1 MNLLFRVVP
10 PGIEPLCIARR
21 SGKPSHCIARLFDF
35 VQMMSISVHKDH
47 CTFFDYIN
55 YSPC

>member
-1 MNLLFRVVP
+1 MNLLFCVVP

-21 SGKPSHCIARLFDF
+21 SGIPSHCIARLFDF

-55 YSPC
+55 